1 MTTPTAQATFGAFMR
16 DHLGPGLRTLG
27 FRGSGRAFAIPDDA
41 HWIQIGIQRSVHSDA
56 ARIEFT
62 INLQVFERRVWDQL
76 RTKLPYLPARPS
88 PNTRY
93 GPSVWQQRIGL
104 LMPPGD
110 DHWWELTPRTD
121 LANLGSEVID
131 AVLFHVM
138 PAIQR
143 QISAGLRR

>member
-1 MTTPTAQATFGAFMR
+1 
-16 DHLGPGLRTLG
+16 
-27 FRGSGRAFAIPDDA
+27 
-41 HWIQIGIQRSVHSDA
+41 VHSDA

-62 INLQVFERRVWDQL
+62 INLQVVERQVWDQL
-76 RTKLPYLPARPS
+76 RTERPYLPADPS

-93 GPSVWQQRIGL
+93 GPSVWQQRIGM
-104 LMPPGD
+104 LMPAGD

-121 LANLGSEVID
+121 LANLGSEVTD

-143 QISAGLRR
+143 QIAM